1 MTGLPSGTL
10 PGKPFIPADFS
21 SEPRQKC
28 RSPRLLRSSAFHL
41 PANLLSLI
49 VTIPQRVR
57 LMFRTLLGI
66 FVSPLS
72 RIAAV
77 ALVAGGVAG
86 GFSAPASAQSGYHLR
101 PGDVVQ
107 VEVLDDPSLNRSV
120 LVLPDG
126 SISFPQA
133 GTLRASGRTVEQLRS
148 ALTQGLSPN
157 FAATPT
163 VYVTVGSVA
172 PPQSAAA
179 AAEGFPVYVMGEVNE
194 PGRKDIKSG
203 TTLLQFLAEAGQLS
217 RFAARNRIELH
228 RQDPRTKAA
237 AVYLFDL
244 DHVAGGK
251 NRISGMTTITE
262 GDVIVVPQRRL
273 FE

>member
-1 MTGLPSGTL
+1 
-10 PGKPFIPADFS
+10 
-21 SEPRQKC
+21 
-28 RSPRLLRSSAFHL
+28 
-41 PANLLSLI
+41 
-49 VTIPQRVR
+49 
-57 LMFRTLLGI
+57 MFRTLLGI

-148 ALTQGLSPN
+148 ALTQGLAPN

-172 PPQSAAA
+172 PTQSAAA
-179 AAEGFPVYVMGEVNE
+179 AAGFPVYVMGEVTE
-194 PGRKDIKSG
+194 PGRKDIQSG

-244 DHVAGGK
+244 DHVAGGQ